1 MQSGKFIFTFII
13 LITTTSLFGQISSP
27 GVSGAKLAS
36 WYAFGL
42 RQDLDSSGHKESMTY
57 VGFGRSSSPDNYQ
70 LFSKPSIFVIN
81 EEFHHRFD
89 KHWLYSVGLSYR
101 RQNQYEKEDPYLA
114 RTPAIKQEFRLYGRM
129 SYLLEYRRIKFVTTF
144 REEVR
149 TFFSPNFDALNENL
163 QLRTRVRT
171 QLKVNLNRRK
181 THRLSFSAEAF
192 FATQHSILAKQNWS
206 PFNYTETRF
215 SLYYSYS
222 PKKIPLVFDI
232 GYMNYLSGK
241 NKPSSTHYF
250 GVDIVWNNPF
260 GKINSKPVEYLE

>member
-1 MQSGKFIFTFII
+1 MQLSKFIVSLIGLLTTF
-13 LITTTSLFGQISSP
+13 SLFGQISSP
-27 GVSGAKLAS
+27 GIGKTNIAS

-57 VGFGRSSSPDNYQ
+57 VGFGRSSSPDNFQ
-70 LFSKPSIFVIN
+70 LFSKPTIFVIN
-81 EEFHHRFD
+81 EEFHHRIH
-89 KHWLYSVGLSYR
+89 KNWLYSVGLSYR

-114 RTPAIKQEFRLYGRM
+114 RTPAIKQEFRLYGRFA
-129 SYLLEYRRIKFVTTF
+129 YLLEYRRIKFTTTL
-144 REEVR
+144 REDVR
-149 TFFSPNFDALNENL
+149 TFFTPNFDALNDNL
-163 QLRTRVRT
+163 QLRTRIRT
-171 QLKVNLNRRK
+171 QLKINLNKRK

-192 FATQHSILAKQNWS
+192 FATQHTIDAQQNWS
-206 PFNYTETRF
+206 PFSYTETRF
-215 SLYYSYS
+215 NLYYSYS
-222 PKKIPLVFDI
+222 PKKIPFVFDF